1 MTRKLAMFGALD
13 GLSMNMNGCVQGVQQ
28 SIDSWGQASGMG
40 QADWLDQAGGQF
52 AEISRACQQ
61 VMIAGQELMQAM
73 NQGVQTCNHENMA
86 AVQRS
91 CGRLGSAL

>member
-13 GLSMNMNGCVQGVQQ
+13 GLSASMNGCVQGVQQ
-28 SIDSWGQASGMG
+28 SIDSWGQATGMA

-52 AEISRACQQ
+52 GEISRACQQ
-61 VMIAGQELMQAM
+61 VMVAGQELMQAM
-73 NQGVQTCNHENMA
+73 NQGVQSCNQENMA

-91 CGRLGSAL
+91 CGRLGA

>member
-13 GLSMNMNGCVQGVQQ
+13 GLSSSMNGCVQGVQQ
-28 SIDSWGQASGMG
+28 SIDSWRQASGMG
-40 QADWLDQAGGQF
+40 ESDWLDAAGGQF

-61 VMIAGQELMQAM
+61 VMAAGQELLQAM
-73 NQGVQTCNHENMA
+73 NQGVQTCNQENMG

-91 CGRLGSAL
+91 CARLGA